1 MERKD
6 MILQSVCPSEEEFYK
21 TFGDWKTVKTIP
33 LAKYSFTEEQR
44 SIQEKRLK
52 QMMELLWT

>member
-1 MERKD
+1 